1 MDKDKLEFVSA
12 IITNNEGNV
21 LLLKRK
27 NDLVLDPKKY
37 DLCSG
42 HMKEGE
48 VPMQSIYRE
57 IYEKLGIK
65 QEEIGK
71 VEKIEDIPT
80 PHKDF
85 KGTICHI
92 YHVEIDLTGKE
103 INNRLKTLENTDIQ
117 SAQYIE
123 SIGMLRKIQK
133 YTNLMRTEHT
143 DEQDMIFKIMQEK
156 ENKKEEI
163 RVYKEQGKESELCQE
178 ER

>member
-1 MDKDKLEFVSA
+1 MNKDKLEFVSA

-27 NDLVLDPKKY
+27 KDLELDPEKY

-42 HMKEGE
+42 HMKAGE
-48 VPMQSIYRE
+48 VPMQTIYRQM
-57 IYEKLGIK
+57 YEKLGIS
-65 QEEIGK
+65 QGEIKK
-71 VEKIEDIPT
+71 VENVEDIPT

-85 KGTICHI
+85 KGTICHV
-92 YHVEIDLTGKE
+92 YHVEIDLTSNE
-103 INNRLKTLENTDIQ
+103 INNRLKTTNESEIQ

-123 SIGMLRKIQK
+123 NIGMLRKIQK

-143 DEQDMIFKIMQEK
+143 DEQDRIFEIMQEK
-156 ENKKEEI
+156 QNKKEEI
-163 RVYKEQGKESELCQE
+163 RVYKEQGEETKLCQE